1 MKMVHNRR
9 TQTFTITG
17 VHYTAH
23 LYACKM

>member
-17 VHYTAH
+17 GALHSSFI
-23 LYACKM
+23 CM